1 VKGGIAI
8 GLAVAM
14 SAAAHAQDSKPA
26 PAPAPSPARRPQSAV
41 EINLPLT
48 LDGRYLGDL
57 PVRLDGNKA
66 AFDVRRFLELLR
78 PELVPS
84 ALAGIEARSVDGRL
98 TPEAASGPSVTVRYD
113 LAQQQIEVTTP
124 ISARARRVIA
134 IQGGLQSAPATVIP
148 PAAFS
153 AFVNI
158 GTDYEYVWE
167 NPDPK
172 QRGSQPLSGY
182 FDVGGRVGG
191 DKGVAFVSRQSFD
204 TGGADL
210 VTRNESQLIYDDP
223 EHLIR
228 YTAGD
233 LDYRGTSFQ
242 SLPRL
247 AGVSVERYFGL
258 EPDYVYRPIA
268 QDQIELDRPAT
279 VEVQVNGATIRQLR
293 LEPGRYDLRNLPL
306 SQGANNVN
314 IVIRDDTGRVQTLS
328 SRSFFDIDLLGQGI
342 TDFSF
347 AAGVRSNF
355 GSGGIS
361 YSDKPAVTGFILHG
375 FSPVLTAGGD
385 AQVDD
390 HGASVGADVIW
401 ASPVGIWRAQAAVS
415 DRKGMGSGFA
425 ANVGYRASGRLG
437 HKGDWTWSA
446 DVDAVY
452 YSPNFSSLS
461 DYSLPAGGGPQQPF
475 SSTISADFQI
485 SSLRWSITGNA
496 QYNQGRGIQKDTA
509 SALVGANYALTPRLT
524 LGAFGTYTRS
534 GDRSDLGALLQ
545 ITFRLGRKDLVRG
558 TYDTSRDE
566 GYLDYRHSESN
577 YVGDN
582 SYEIGLRRSG
592 QSDYGT
598 ITGNLFHSGNR
609 FEATLEHDVYST
621 ADLFSSDR
629 IQTTRASLASS
640 IVFADGTIS
649 VGRPVQESFAIV
661 SPHST
666 LAGKTIHIDP
676 SESGYRAKTDFLGSA
691 VVPDVNAYGQTFLYY
706 DVKDL
711 PLGYDLGPGDFV
723 LKPPLY
729 SGYKLT
735 VGSDATYTDL
745 ANITR
750 DGAPVSLIAGKLYSL
765 DRPNNAP
772 IPAFTNRT
780 GRLAATGLRPGRY
793 RLELA
798 TDPVF
803 TTEVDIKPDA
813 TNLIN
818 LGDIRIPRQ

>member
-1 VKGGIAI
+1 MKGGIAI

-14 SAAAHAQDSKPA
+14 SAAAHAQDGKRADAPPPPA
-26 PAPAPSPARRPQSAV
+26 GPRQQPAI

-57 PVRLDGNKA
+57 PVQIDGSRA
-66 AFDVRRFLELLR
+66 AFDASRFLELLR

-84 ALAGIEARSVDGRL
+84 SLAGIENRSIGGRL
-98 TPEAASGPSVTVRYD
+98 TPQAASGPDLTVRYD
-113 LAQQQIEVTTP
+113 LAQQQIEVTTTLS
-124 ISARARRVIA
+124 IRSRRVIA
-134 IQGGLQSAPATVIP
+134 MQGGLATTPAEVIAPANV
-148 PAAFS
+148 S

-158 GTDYEYVWE
+158 GTDYQYVWE
-167 NPDPK
+167 NADPAQK
-172 QRGSQPLSGY
+172 GSQPIEGY

-191 DKGVAFVSRQSFD
+191 EKGVAFVSRQSFD
-204 TGGADL
+204 TGGNHL
-210 VTRNESQLIYDDP
+210 VRRNETQLIYDD
-223 EHLIR
+223 EQHLVR

-233 LDYRGTSFQ
+233 LQYRGTSFQ

-258 EPDYVYRPIA
+258 EPNYVYRPIA
-268 QDQIELDRPAT
+268 QNQIELDSSAT
-279 VEVQVNGATIRQLR
+279 VEVQINGATIRELR

-328 SRSFFDIDLLGQGI
+328 SRSFFDIDLLGDGI

-347 AAGVRSNF
+347 AAGVRSRL

-361 YSDKPAVTGFILHG
+361 YSDKPAATGFILHG
-375 FSPVLTAGGD
+375 FSPTFTAGAD
-385 AQVDD
+385 VQADD
-390 HGASVGADVIW
+390 RGATVGADAIW
-401 ASPVGIWRAQAAVS
+401 ASSFGIWRAQAAVS
-415 DRKGMGSGFA
+415 DRRGVGAGYA
-425 ANVGYRASGRLG
+425 ANLGYRASGRLG
-437 HKGDWTWSA
+437 QKSDWTWSA
-446 DVDAVY
+446 DIDAVY
-452 YSPNFSSLS
+452 YSPNFSTLS
-461 DYSLPAGGGPQQPF
+461 DYRLPAGVGARQPF
-475 SSTISADFQI
+475 SATVSADFQI
-485 SSLRWSITGNA
+485 SSTRWSITGNG
-496 QYNQGRGIQKDTA
+496 QYNRGRGLQGDTA

-524 LGAFGTYTRS
+524 LGAFGTYTHS
-534 GDRSDLGALLQ
+534 GGRSDLGALLQ
-545 ITFRLGRKDLVRG
+545 VTFRLGRKDLARG

-566 GYLDYRHSESN
+566 GYLSYRHSESN

-582 SYEIGLRRSG
+582 SYEIGVRRNG

-609 FEATLEHDVYST
+609 FEATLEHDVFST
-621 ADLFSSDR
+621 ANLLSNDR
-629 IQTTRASLASS
+629 IQTTRASIASS
-640 IVFADGTIS
+640 VVFADGKLS
-649 VGRPVQESFAIV
+649 VGRPVQESFAII
-661 SPHST
+661 SPHPT
-666 LAGKTIHIDP
+666 LQGKTIHIDP
-676 SESGYRAKTDFLGSA
+676 SESGYRAKTDFLGAA

-735 VGSDATYTDL
+735 VGSDATYTVL
-745 ANITR
+745 AHVTR
-750 DGAPVSLIAGKLYSL
+750 DGEPVSLIAGQLQSL
-765 DRPNNAP
+765 DRPDEAP
-772 IPAFTNRT
+772 VPAFTNRT

-793 RLELA
+793 RLELS
-798 TDPVF
+798 TDPAF
-803 TTEVDIKPDA
+803 TTEVDIKADGS
-813 TNLIN
+813 NLIN

>member
-1 VKGGIAI
+1 MKGGIAI

-14 SAAAHAQDSKPA
+14 SAAAHAQDGTSQPA
-26 PAPAPSPARRPQSAV
+26 PAPTPAPRPRPAL
-41 EINLPLT
+41 EISLPLT
-48 LDGRYLGDL
+48 LDGRYLGDI
-57 PVRLDGNKA
+57 PVRLEGSKV
-66 AFDVRRFLELLR
+66 AFDARRFLELLR

-84 ALAGIEARSVDGRL
+84 SLAGVADRAVDGQL
-98 TPEAASGPSVTVRYD
+98 TPDAASGPSLTVRYD
-113 LAQQQIEVTTP
+113 FGQQQIEVTTP
-124 ISARARRVIA
+124 LSARARRVIA
-134 IQGGLQSAPATVIP
+134 IQGGLETTPATVIA
-148 PAAFS
+148 PAGFS
-153 AFVNI
+153 AFINV

-172 QRGSQPLSGY
+172 QKGSQPLSGY

-191 DKGVAFVSRQSFD
+191 EKGVAFVSRQSFD
-204 TGGADL
+204 SGADHL
-210 VTRNESQLIYDDP
+210 VSRTESQLIYDDP
-223 EHLIR
+223 GHLIR

-247 AGVSVERYFGL
+247 AGVGVERYFGL
-258 EPDYVYRPIA
+258 EPDYVYRPVA

-293 LEPGRYDLRNLPL
+293 LDPGRYDLRNLPL

-328 SRSFFDIDLLGQGI
+328 SRSFFDIDLLGEGI

-347 AAGVRSNF
+347 AAGVRSKIR
-355 GSGGIS
+355 SGGLS
-361 YSDKPAVTGFILHG
+361 YSDNPAATGFILHG
-375 FSPVLTAGGD
+375 FSPTFTAGAD
-385 AQVDD
+385 AQADD
-390 HGASVGADVIW
+390 RGATVGADVIW

-415 DRKGMGSGFA
+415 DRKGVGAGFA
-425 ANVGYRASGRLG
+425 ANFGYRASGRLG
-437 HKGDWTWSA
+437 QKGDWTWSA

-452 YSPNFSSLS
+452 YSANFSSLS
-461 DYSLPAGGGPQQPF
+461 DYRLPPGGGARQPF
-475 SSTISADFQI
+475 STTVSADFQI
-485 SSLRWSITGNA
+485 SSTRWSITGNA
-496 QYNQGRGIQKDTA
+496 QFNRGRGIQGDTA

-524 LGAFGTYTRS
+524 LGAFGTYTHT
-534 GDRSDLGALLQ
+534 GGRSDTGALLQ
-545 ITFRLGRKDLVRG
+545 VTFRLGRKDLARG

-566 GYLDYRHSESN
+566 GYLSYRHSESN

-582 SYEIGLRRSG
+582 SYEIGLRRNG

-609 FEATLEHDVYST
+609 FEATLEHDVFST
-621 ADLFSSDR
+621 ADLLSSDR
-629 IQTTRASLASS
+629 IQTSRASIASS
-640 IVFADGTIS
+640 IVFADGKIS
-649 VGRPVQESFAIV
+649 VGRPVQESFAII
-661 SPHST
+661 SPHAT
-666 LAGKTIHIDP
+666 LQGKTIHIDP
-676 SESGYRAKTDFLGSA
+676 SESGYRATTDFLGAA

-706 DVKDL
+706 DVKNL

-735 VGSDATYTDL
+735 VGSDATYTVL
-745 ANITR
+745 AHVTR
-750 DGAPVSLIAGKLYSL
+750 DGAPVPLIAGQLHSL
-765 DRPNNAP
+765 DRPDESP

-793 RLELA
+793 RLELS

-803 TTEVDIKPDA
+803 TIEVDIKPDA

>member
-1 VKGGIAI
+1 
-8 GLAVAM
+8 M

-26 PAPAPSPARRPQSAV
+26 PAPAPRAPRPV
-41 EINLPLT
+41 DFNLPLT

-57 PVRLDGNKA
+57 PVRLSGNEA
-66 AFDVRRFLELLR
+66 AFDARRFLDLLR
-78 PELVPS
+78 PELVPA
-84 ALAGIEARSVDGRL
+84 ALAGIEARAVDGRL
-98 TPEAASGPSVTVRYD
+98 TPAAASGPDLTVRYD
-113 LAQQQIEVTTP
+113 LAQQQIEVSTP
-124 ISARARRVIA
+124 LSARARRIIP
-134 IQGGLQSAPATVIP
+134 IQGGLETADAKVIAPAN
-148 PAAFS
+148 FS
-153 AFVNI
+153 AFVNV
-158 GTDYEYVWE
+158 GADYQYVWE
-167 NPDPK
+167 NPDPD
-172 QRGSQPLSGY
+172 QTGSQPLSGY

-204 TGGADL
+204 TGGDNL
-210 VTRNESQLIYDDP
+210 VTRNESQLVYDDA

-242 SLPRL
+242 SLPRM

-347 AAGVRSNF
+347 AAGVHSNL
-355 GSGGIS
+355 GSSGLS
-361 YSDKPAVTGFILHG
+361 YSGKPAATGFVLHG
-375 FSPVLTAGGD
+375 FSPVFTAGGD
-385 AQVDD
+385 AQFDER
-390 HGASVGADVIW
+390 GATVGADLIW
-401 ASPVGIWRAQAAVS
+401 ASSLGIWRAQAAVS
-415 DRKGMGSGFA
+415 DRKGLGSGFA
-425 ANVGYRASGRLG
+425 ANLGYRASGPLG
-437 HKGDWTWSA
+437 RKSDWTWSA
-446 DVDAVY
+446 DLDAVY
-452 YSPNFSSLS
+452 YSPDFTSLA
-461 DYSLPAGGGPQQPF
+461 DYSLPAGGGPRQPF
-475 SSTISADFQI
+475 SSTVSADFQI
-485 SSLRWSITGNA
+485 SSRRWSITGNA
-496 QYNQGRGIQKDTA
+496 QFNRGRGSQGDTA

-524 LGAFGTYTRS
+524 VGAFGTYTRG
-534 GDRSDLGALLQ
+534 GDLSDVGVLLQ
-545 ITFRLGRKDLVRG
+545 VTFRLGRKDLVRG

-582 SYEIGLRRSG
+582 SYEVGLRRNG

-598 ITGNLFHSGNR
+598 ITGNVFHSGNR

-621 ADLFSSDR
+621 ADLLSSES
-629 IQTTRASLASS
+629 IQSTRASIASS
-640 IVFADGTIS
+640 LVFADGKVS

-661 SPHST
+661 SPHPT
-666 LAGKTIHIDP
+666 LAGKTIRIDP
-676 SESGYRAKTDFLGSA
+676 SASGYRAKTDFLGPA

-735 VGSDATYTDL
+735 VGSDATYTVL
-745 ANITR
+745 ANVTR
-750 DGAPVSLIAGKLYSL
+750 DGAPVPLIAGQLQSL
-765 DRPNNAP
+765 DRPHEAP

-798 TDPVF
+798 TDPAF
-803 TTEVDIKPDA
+803 TTEIDIKADA
-813 TNLIN
+813 SNLVN